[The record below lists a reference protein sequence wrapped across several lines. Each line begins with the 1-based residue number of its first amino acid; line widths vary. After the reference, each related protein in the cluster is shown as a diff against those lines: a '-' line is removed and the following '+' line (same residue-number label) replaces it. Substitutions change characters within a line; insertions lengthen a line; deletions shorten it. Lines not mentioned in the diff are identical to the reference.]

1 MHTITRR
8 QNNRHDPFDLMF
20 QRFFG
25 NDSPTLGTLVEDG
38 TLALD
43 VSEDEKNVYVRASL
57 PGFRKEDVEIDLHD
71 GVLTITAE
79 HTEEERDENE
89 RFFRRERRTGSMSRR
104 VALPGTVDE
113 NKADAEL
120 TDGVLKISIPKSRV
134 ETPRKVTI
142 K

>member
-1 MHTITRR
+1 
-8 QNNRHDPFDLMF
+8 
-20 QRFFG
+20 
-25 NDSPTLGTLVEDG
+25 
-38 TLALD
+38 
-43 VSEDEKNVYVRASL
+43 
-57 PGFRKEDVEIDLHD
+57 
-71 GVLTITAE
+71 
-79 HTEEERDENE
+79 
-89 RFFRRERRTGSMSRR
+89 MSRR